1 MKSNLE
7 PRSGPR
13 IFVGKLNKDTT
24 ENDVKV
30 EILCCSKSCKGS
42 NSFHQSYQA
51 LQWVSVLTITERG
64 GTTWHASL
72 TGEAWLGL
80 HVNITTEGI
89 ALPSHLAA
97 VSSPATRIH

>member
-30 EILCCSKSCKGS
+30 GTLRCSKGCKGS
-42 NSFHQSYQA
+42 NSFHQSYEA
-51 LQWVSVLTITERG
+51 LQSVSVLTIM
-64 GTTWHASL
+64 
-72 TGEAWLGL
+72 
-80 HVNITTEGI
+80 
-89 ALPSHLAA
+89 
-97 VSSPATRIH
+97 